1 MGTAVNGTDPIG
13 QFGGREQAV
22 RFHHLA
28 LAVEPLGLMTPI
40 LMHLLLS
47 HTDK

>member
-1 MGTAVNGTDPIG
+1 MGTAVSGTDPLG

-40 LMHLLLS
+40 LEHLLS
-47 HTDK
+47 SNMDK